1 MEEDELNEKA
11 SQNSPLKEVNKPEQI
26 NTLKNSDS
34 SSGDIISK
42 INNEANNLN
51 TEINSSNL
59 KVFEKYHDLT
69 IKELEIL
76 LAQKNDN
83 ILTLNEQKEK
93 YKKTLNEIIKN
104 LNDTIKKNSDFFY
117 EEKDDKELIT
127 YLEKIKEE
135 KKREL
140 ENSKKINKLFKSQLE
155 SIKEKISLGNKE
167 KKKMNLVEIRINNLK
182 KKNNLIKKEIN
193 DIRIDKLK
201 HKKEYELVTDNKK
214 FWQKIKIKTEE
225 MNNFSAQK
233 QGYFSKLN
241 MSMKSLDNVIKE
253 VKRFEEIYNAS
264 INEEIEEFLVKKI
277 NYWMNLIKKDLTG
290 EKSEILSRI
299 ENGQS
304 LFLNK
309 ITNNKNELIERY
321 STNPTYNNI
330 NLNSNVNNTFE
341 RSYNKENIE
350 KNEINNKEGENE
362 NNNSLINNNNI
373 ELNEKQSRLIK
384 NRIVINKNKSTNLF
398 LSNINRGN
406 NSVKTAKP
414 QINFYMKNNSN
425 GNFNY
430 NLEYKTLFRKL
441 NYLKIKSP
449 LGGSMKLKLNNIN
462 NLENYSRSNNN
473 LISEEVYDNEY
484 FSEKNNNQNIQSTG
498 SNSNNELFLETILSK
513 DYNQLNNSDYR
524 ELLNKKDQYLQ
535 QNLRLEKNIEDIQKT
550 KNKKL
555 SSVLNIIEENNYNLE
570 NLKNRNN
577 LLKKEVQ
584 NLSNVQILRFQQAKL
599 ESELQ
604 PKRPN
609 IKKIKLKEQE
619 PNKSEELNKIIE
631 MNEYYIKKLKER
643 KNNKIDYFDEVFRKN
658 KKNKNNK
665 SNSKSKESNID
676 ENNRDEKLKI
686 IKEKYKKG
694 GYDDSKDFDTSKD
707 KTNENENL
715 NANNGENNEN
725 KENTIEDN
733 KDLVQQK
740 KENLDENK
748 ENIEI
753 ENVN

>member
-83 ILTLNEQKEK
+83 IITLNEQKEK

-182 KKNNLIKKEIN
+182 KKNILIKKEIN

-304 LFLNK
+304 IFLNK
-309 ITNNKNELIERY
+309 ITNNKNELIDRY

-498 SNSNNELFLETILSK
+498 SNNNELFLETILSK

-694 GYDDSKDFDTSKD
+694 GYEDSKDFDTSKD

-733 KDLVQQK
+733 RDLVQQK

>member
-83 ILTLNEQKEK
+83 IITLNEQKEK

-182 KKNNLIKKEIN
+182 KKNILIKKEIN

-309 ITNNKNELIERY
+309 ITNNKNELIDRY

-473 LISEEVYDNEY
+473 LISEEVYDSEY
-484 FSEKNNNQNIQSTG
+484 FIEKNNNQNIQSTG
-498 SNSNNELFLETILSK
+498 SNNNELFLETILSK

-604 PKRPN
+604 YKRPN

-740 KENLDENK
+740 KENIDENK

>member
-83 ILTLNEQKEK
+83 IITLNEQKEK

-182 KKNNLIKKEIN
+182 KKNTLIKKEIN

-309 ITNNKNELIERY
+309 ITNNKNELIDRY

-498 SNSNNELFLETILSK
+498 SNNNELFLETILSK

-535 QNLRLEKNIEDIQKT
+535 QNLRLEKNIEDFQKT

-740 KENLDENK
+740 KENIDENK

>member
-83 ILTLNEQKEK
+83 IITLNEQKEK

-182 KKNNLIKKEIN
+182 KKNILIKKEIN

-304 LFLNK
+304 IFLNK
-309 ITNNKNELIERY
+309 ITNNKNELIDRY

-498 SNSNNELFLETILSK
+498 SNNNELFLETILSK

-733 KDLVQQK
+733 RDLVQQK

>member
-1 MEEDELNEKA
+1 M
-11 SQNSPLKEVNKPEQI
+11 
-26 NTLKNSDS
+26 
-34 SSGDIISK
+34 
-42 INNEANNLN
+42 
-51 TEINSSNL
+51 
-59 KVFEKYHDLT
+59 
-69 IKELEIL
+69 
-76 LAQKNDN
+76 
-83 ILTLNEQKEK
+83 
-93 YKKTLNEIIKN
+93 
-104 LNDTIKKNSDFFY
+104 
-117 EEKDDKELIT
+117 
-127 YLEKIKEE
+127 
-135 KKREL
+135 
-140 ENSKKINKLFKSQLE
+140 
-155 SIKEKISLGNKE
+155 
-167 KKKMNLVEIRINNLK
+167 
-182 KKNNLIKKEIN
+182 
-193 DIRIDKLK
+193 
-201 HKKEYELVTDNKK
+201 
-214 FWQKIKIKTEE
+214 
-225 MNNFSAQK
+225 
-233 QGYFSKLN
+233 
-241 MSMKSLDNVIKE
+241 
-253 VKRFEEIYNAS
+253 
-264 INEEIEEFLVKKI
+264 
-277 NYWMNLIKKDLTG
+277 
-290 EKSEILSRI
+290 
-299 ENGQS
+299 
-304 LFLNK
+304 
-309 ITNNKNELIERY
+309 
-321 STNPTYNNI
+321 
-330 NLNSNVNNTFE
+330 
-341 RSYNKENIE
+341 
-350 KNEINNKEGENE
+350 
-362 NNNSLINNNNI
+362 
-373 ELNEKQSRLIK
+373 
-384 NRIVINKNKSTNLF
+384 
-398 LSNINRGN
+398 
-406 NSVKTAKP
+406 
-414 QINFYMKNNSN
+414 
-425 GNFNY
+425 
-430 NLEYKTLFRKL
+430 
-441 NYLKIKSP
+441 
-449 LGGSMKLKLNNIN
+449 
-462 NLENYSRSNNN
+462 
-473 LISEEVYDNEY
+473 
-484 FSEKNNNQNIQSTG
+484 
-498 SNSNNELFLETILSK
+498 
-513 DYNQLNNSDYR
+513 
-524 ELLNKKDQYLQ
+524 NKKDQYLQ

-740 KENLDENK
+740 KENIDENK